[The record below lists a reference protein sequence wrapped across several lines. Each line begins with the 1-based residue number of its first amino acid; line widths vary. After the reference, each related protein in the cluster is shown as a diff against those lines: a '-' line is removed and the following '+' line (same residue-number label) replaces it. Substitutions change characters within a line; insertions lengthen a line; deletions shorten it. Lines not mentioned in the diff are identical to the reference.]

1 MLLLGAGRSSAALI
15 RYLLHLAEKA
25 NTRVV
30 IADIS
35 REQATE
41 KAGGHP
47 AAIPIGFDVT
57 SEAQRRTMV
66 SGSDLV
72 LSLLPPHLHGL
83 VAADCVALKKPFLS
97 ASYISSEIQSLDEQ
111 ARKNGVL
118 LLNEC
123 GLDPGIDHMSAMEI
137 IHRLQDERC
146 EITSFR
152 SYTGGL
158 VAPESNDNP
167 WGYKFSWNPRNVIL
181 AGQSTARYIR
191 DGQYKYIPYSRMFT
205 DIETIHVEGAGSF
218 DGYAN
223 RDSLAYRHHYGIS
236 DIPTMLRGTLR
247 HPGYCRAWDVFV
259 KLGLTDDTV
268 KLERSE
274 DMTYAQV
281 VASFIPA
288 SARGET
294 LLEKVAAFC
303 GLPPDGESMTR
314 VAWTGIFDDIKTGVP
329 DASPALILQK
339 LLESKWKLNPGD
351 RDMIVMQHQFEYTRS
366 GHPEKLVSTLV
377 VKGDDQQFTAMAKT
391 VGWPLGI
398 CAKLMLQGKISLKG
412 VHLPVHR
419 EIYKPVLK
427 ELKSMGVEFNEKTVI

>member
-1 MLLLGAGRSSAALI
+1 
-15 RYLLHLAEKA
+15 
-25 NTRVV
+25 
-30 IADIS
+30 
-35 REQATE
+35 
-41 KAGGHP
+41 
-47 AAIPIGFDVT
+47 
-57 SEAQRRTMV
+57 
-66 SGSDLV
+66 
-72 LSLLPPHLHGL
+72 
-83 VAADCVALKKPFLS
+83 
-97 ASYISSEIQSLDEQ
+97 
-111 ARKNGVL
+111 
-118 LLNEC
+118 
-123 GLDPGIDHMSAMEI
+123 
-137 IHRLQDERC
+137 
-146 EITSFR
+146 
-152 SYTGGL
+152 
-158 VAPESNDNP
+158 
-167 WGYKFSWNPRNVIL
+167 
-181 AGQSTARYIR
+181 
-191 DGQYKYIPYSRMFT
+191 
-205 DIETIHVEGAGSF
+205 
-218 DGYAN
+218 
-223 RDSLAYRHHYGIS
+223 
-236 DIPTMLRGTLR
+236 MLRGTLR